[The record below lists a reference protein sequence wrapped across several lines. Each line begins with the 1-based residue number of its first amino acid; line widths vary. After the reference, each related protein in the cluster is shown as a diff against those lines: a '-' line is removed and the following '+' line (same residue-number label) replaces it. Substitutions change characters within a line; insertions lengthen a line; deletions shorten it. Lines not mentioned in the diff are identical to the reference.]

1 MTSPLDWSLL
11 HGGLPI
17 AVGVTAAAG
26 MGLLLYRAARGRI
39 RRGLIACGSA
49 VALSAAGG
57 WYVDRVWRPFPDR
70 LPAEVLGWVAFGL
83 AGAGLAVVCWPGT
96 GWRRRCVAVLAA
108 AATVL
113 GSGLAI
119 NGLYGEYSTVRAAL
133 GLRPANKIRLED
145 VEPHARRSVEPVPDR
160 PLAAVWH
167 RPAYLPAAGRLLSA
181 PVPGEKSGFA
191 ARPAWVYL
199 PPAYLATE
207 RAVLP
212 VLVLL
217 AGQPGSSRDWLDGGR
232 VDEVM
237 DRFAR
242 EHDGLAPLVVMPDA
256 LGSTMANPLCLD
268 SRLGNVETYLSDD
281 VPAWIRSHFDVDPDV
296 RHWAIGGFS
305 YGGTCA
311 LQLGVRRPD
320 RYLTLLDI
328 SGQNEPTLGDRAT
341 TVAAA
346 FGGDAAAFAR
356 VNPLDILAAQRFPAT
371 AALLVAGRDDS
382 LYGPQQRTVR
392 AACERAGMAVQW
404 WEVPGGHAWQVGG
417 AGLVAA
423 LPQLSVRIGLTAG

>member
-1 MTSPLDWSLL
+1 MTSPLDWSLVR
-11 HGGLPI
+11 GGLPI
-17 AVGVTAAAG
+17 VVGVTAAAG
-26 MGLLLYRAARGRI
+26 MAMLLYRAGRGRI
-39 RRGLIACGSA
+39 RWGLVACGSA
-49 VALSAAGG
+49 VALSTAGG
-57 WYVDRVWRPFPDR
+57 WYVDNVWRPFPDH

-96 GWRRRCVAVLAA
+96 GWRLRGVAVLAA
-108 AATVL
+108 AATLL

-119 NGLYGEYSTVRAAL
+119 NGLYGQYSTVRAAL

-145 VEPHARRSVEPVPDR
+145 VEPHARHSVEPVPDR
-160 PLAAVWH
+160 PLAAVWR
-167 RPAYLPAAGRLLSA
+167 RPAYLPASGRLLSA
-181 PVPGEKSGFA
+181 PIPGEKSGFS

-217 AGQPGSSRDWLDGGR
+217 SGQPGSTRDWLDGGQ
-232 VDEVM
+232 VDQVM

-268 SRLGNVETYLSDD
+268 SRLGNVETYLTED
-281 VPAWIRSHFDVDPDV
+281 VPSWIRSHFEVDPDV
-296 RHWAIGGFS
+296 RHWAVGGFS

-320 RYLTLLDI
+320 RYRTLLDL
-328 SGQNEPTLGDRAT
+328 SGQSEPTLGDRAM
-341 TVAAA
+341 TVSAA
-346 FGGDAAAFAR
+346 FGGDAAAFTR
-356 VNPLDILAAQRFPAT
+356 VNPLDILATQRFPT
-371 AALLVAGRDDS
+371 TTMLMVVGRDDGE
-382 LYGPQQRTVR
+382 YGPQQRAVR
-392 AACERAGMAVQW
+392 AACERAGMTVQW
-404 WEVPGGHAWQVGG
+404 WEPPGGHNWQVWGP
-417 AGLVAA
+417 GLVAA
-423 LPQLSVRIGLTAG
+423 LPQLAARIGLIAG